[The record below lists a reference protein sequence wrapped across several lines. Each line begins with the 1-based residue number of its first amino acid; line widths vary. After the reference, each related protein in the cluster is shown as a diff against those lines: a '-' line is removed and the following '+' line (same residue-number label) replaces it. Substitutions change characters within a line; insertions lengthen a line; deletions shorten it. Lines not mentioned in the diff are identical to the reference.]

1 MVSASMGNGFKNGPQ
16 RISDALQD
24 MVADLDQRQD
34 SDDPHKVIGIRTGF
48 AELDQITS
56 GMRPG
61 SLIVIASRPSVG
73 KSTLALN
80 IASHVALNVK
90 LPVLVF
96 SMEMSAMAVATKLT
110 SQIGN
115 IETTQFRTG
124 KLDENDRQHLDA
136 ALKKLEDAPFYV
148 DDVPSLT
155 VEDILSRTRD
165 VIAQRGHLGLIV
177 IDYLQLMDPI
187 YSSYNRS
194 VKDYEWVMSSLKEM
208 ARETNTPII
217 LLSQL
222 DRKMEKRRNKR
233 PRLSDLPARTIGQY
247 ADLLM
252 FLYRDECYDHESE
265 DAGMAELTIGRHRYG
280 ATGMITLGSM
290 GLKFSEFSNFNDQ
303 KK

>member
-24 MVADLDQRQD
+24 MVADLDRRQD

-61 SLIVIASRPSVG
+61 SLIVIASRPAVG

-124 KLDENDRQHLDA
+124 KLDENDQQHLDA

-208 ARETNTPII
+208 AREINTPII

-222 DRKMEKRRNKR
+222 NRKMEKRRNKR
-233 PRLSDLPARTIGQY
+233 PRLSDLPVRTIGQY

-265 DAGMAELTIGRHRYG
+265 DAGMAELTISRHRYG

-290 GLKFSEFSNFNDQ
+290 KLKFSEFSNFNDP